1 MKFHVEIDCTPEEVR
16 RLMGLPDLAPL
27 HESYQKQMT
36 DMLGKGITPDM
47 VETMVKSWSPL
58 GQNGLD
64 LLRSV
69 MSPFSDGKTGGAGDG
84 KQRPDRKS

>member
-1 MKFHVEIDCTPEEVR
+1 MKFHIEIDCTPEEVR
-16 RLMGLPDLAPL
+16 RFMGLPDMAPL
-27 HESYQKQMT
+27 HESYQSQMK
-36 DMLGKGITPDM
+36 DMMGKGITSDM

-69 MSPFSDGKTGGAGDG
+69 MSPFADNSQGGTKDS
-84 KQRPDRKS
+84 KQRPERKS

>member
-1 MKFHVEIDCTPEEVR
+1 MKFHIEIDCTPEEVR
-16 RLMGLPDLAPL
+16 RFMGLPDMASV
-27 HESYQKQMT
+27 HESYQSQMK
-36 DMLGKGITPDM
+36 DMMGKGITPDM

-69 MSPFSDGKTGGAGDG
+69 MSPFAEGKEGGAKD
-84 KQRPDRKS
+84 KTRRPDRKS

>member
-1 MKFHVEIDCTPEEVR
+1 MKFHIEIDCTPEEVR
-16 RLMGLPDLAPL
+16 RFMGLPDLAPL
-27 HESYQKQMT
+27 HESYQNQMK
-36 DMLGKGITPDM
+36 DMMGKGITPDM

-69 MSPFSDGKTGGAGDG
+69 MAPFADSKQGDT
-84 KQRPDRKS
+84 KDSNQRPDRKS